1 VEGEP
6 VTRHVFK
13 AIEVSVDKPVYGLF
27 VAKKVDPNTSDAF
40 HNARYWRDRRTF
52 IATPVV
58 ALEIKQILALIQR
71 MKQYPVTVAGIR
83 ELLENILSL
92 QRNFESGPSWFEA
105 YSTLYEHWLT

>member
-1 VEGEP
+1 
-6 VTRHVFK
+6 
-13 AIEVSVDKPVYGLF
+13 
-27 VAKKVDPNTSDAF
+27 
-40 HNARYWRDRRTF
+40 
-52 IATPVV
+52 
-58 ALEIKQILALIQR
+58 